1 MERFNVKLA
10 QEKGLINGDDKSKYD
25 DLVKKYKYLLEYY
38 INSKIDL
45 SKYEELIKN
54 SGLSIGI
61 NNKYKVLNVYL
72 KLDYIFLISN
82 LFVEKLSLE
91 DISLLS
97 KFDNNVTEELINVV
111 ERTYKDVVCDNYFKG
126 EYTNSI
132 YKVCYGPM
140 VPFNFVDNDSLVLK
154 IYYGKNLIN
163 ADGQEF
169 IDLHEKQL
177 NFFHQLIDTIKN
189 DFKEKLNT
197 KCEIL
202 LEKDIY

>member
-1 MERFNVKLA
+1 MERFNVELA
-10 QEKGLINGDDKSKYD
+10 QEKGLINGEDYSRYD
-25 DLVKKYKYLLEYY
+25 NLVKKYKYLLEYY

-61 NNKYKVLNVYL
+61 NDKYKVLNEYL
-72 KLDYIFLISN
+72 KLDYIFLIST
-82 LFVEKLSLE
+82 LYVEKLSLE
-91 DISLLS
+91 DISLLE
-97 KFDNNVTEELINVV
+97 KFDYNVTDELISII
-111 ERTYKDVVCDNYFKG
+111 ERTCKDVILDNYFKG
-126 EYTNSI
+126 EYIDSI

-154 IYYGKNLIN
+154 IYYGRNLIN
-163 ADGQEF
+163 LDGQDF
-169 IDLHEKQL
+169 IELHEKQL
-177 NFFHQLIDTIKN
+177 SFFNQLIDMIKK
-189 DFKEKLNT
+189 DFKEKINI